1 MQTAQN
7 PSTLE
12 LMREGARQALDA
24 DRTWEEPLHEAVEA
38 LFDITTDPTARE
50 AIRRYNSLSTTHF
63 ARSVLQN
70 PQTPVDAFIDPNI
83 RFQIRDQLRNGTPE
97 IVLNAYRAAQ
107 IVAWRAWMRLS
118 FTLTDDKQELEQLLE
133 FSAQQINDYS
143 ERSLRLLSDLVDQV
157 RAEFVSRST
166 DTRFQTVQ
174 SILRR
179 ELRELKPASS
189 QLRYPLE
196 RSHQAIVIWSRSPDT
211 DARALEAAADAVEEV
226 SGSGAKLRV
235 DAKSSTTWL
244 WSTTQLEPT
253 TRFDDLDS
261 GVQLAIG
268 PRRAGIEGFVES
280 HERAVVAQRIVL
292 KAQRNDRIVRFE
304 EIELA
309 HLLLEQPQCYEF
321 ARSALGRLFDAS
333 VSTQDSL
340 RIYLEEGS
348 NAAVTASRLGIHRN
362 TLNQRLERAKDL
374 LPERALNPKNRA
386 SVAAALHV
394 LHWS

>member
-1 MQTAQN
+1 MQTAHTTA
-7 PSTLE
+7 TLE

-63 ARSVLQN
+63 ARSILQN
-70 PQTPVDAFIDPNI
+70 PQTPVEAFIDPNI

-118 FTLTDDKQELEQLLE
+118 FTLTDDKHELEQLLE

-166 DTRFQTVQ
+166 DRRFQTVQ
-174 SILRR
+174 SVLRR

-211 DARALEAAADAVEEV
+211 DTRALEAAADGVEAV
-226 SGSGAKLRV
+226 SGSGATLRV
-235 DAKSSTTWL
+235 DAKSSTIWL
-244 WSTTQLEPT
+244 WITTRLAPT
-253 TRFDDLDS
+253 TCFRDLDP

-268 PRRAGIEGFVES
+268 PRKSGIEGFVES

-292 KAQRNDRIVRFE
+292 KAQRNDRVVRFE
-304 EIELA
+304 DIELA
-309 HLLLEQPQCYEF
+309 HLLLEQPQCNDF
-321 ARSALGRLFDAS
+321 VRSTLGRLFDAS
-333 VSTQDSL
+333 VATQESL
-340 RIYLEEGS
+340 RIYLEEGC
-348 NAAVTASRLGIHRN
+348 NAAATSSRLGIHRN
-362 TLNQRLERAKDL
+362 TLNQRLDRAKDL
-374 LPERALNPKNRA
+374 LPEHALSARNRA
-386 SVAAALHV
+386 SVSAALHV